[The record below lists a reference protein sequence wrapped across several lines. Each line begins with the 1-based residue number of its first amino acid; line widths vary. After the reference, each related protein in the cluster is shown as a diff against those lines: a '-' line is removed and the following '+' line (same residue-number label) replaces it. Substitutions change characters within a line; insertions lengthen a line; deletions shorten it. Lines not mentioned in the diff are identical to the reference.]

1 MDGELAVYAEEKK
14 GGELM
19 DLKQMLFEYTTY
31 GDRIRELNE
40 KINDALQ
47 HKIDCDTLKARQING
62 MPHGTGLS
70 NPTYE
75 AVQKIIDKW
84 DSDIRKM
91 AEEVNRLIDNKT
103 AIDKGLNALT
113 WKEYRL
119 IELRYIIGLTWER
132 VAAEANYGVQHCHR
146 LHRQALEKMRKA
158 LM

>member
-1 MDGELAVYAEEKK
+1 MDIKK
-14 GGELM
+14 
-19 DLKQMLFEYTTY
+19 MLSEYPTY
-31 GDRIRELNE
+31 SDRIRELNE
-40 KINDALQ
+40 KINDALN
-47 HKIDCDTLKARQING
+47 HKIDCDTLKAQKLSG
-62 MPHGTGLS
+62 MPYGTGLS
-70 NPTYE
+70 DPTFE
-75 AVQKIIDKW
+75 AVQRIIDKW

>member
-1 MDGELAVYAEEKK
+1 MDLKH
-14 GGELM
+14 
-19 DLKQMLFEYTTY
+19 LKQMLFEYTTY
-31 GDRIRELNE
+31 GNRIEKLNK

-47 HKIDCDTLKARQING
+47 HKIDCDTLKARQIDG
-62 MPHGTGLS
+62 MPHGTQLS
-70 NPTYE
+70 NPTLE

-91 AEEVNRLIDNKT
+91 AVEVNRLIDNK
-103 AIDKGLNALT
+103 AAVDKALNALT

>member
-1 MDGELAVYAEEKK
+1 MDGELAVYAEEEK

-19 DLKQMLFEYTTY
+19 DLKKMLSEYTTY
-31 GDRIRELNE
+31 DNRIEKLNK
-40 KINDALQ
+40 KINDAMT
-47 HKIDCDTLKARQING
+47 HKIDCDTLKARQIDG
-62 MPHGTGLS
+62 MPHGTQLS
-70 NPTYE
+70 NPTLE

-91 AEEVNRLIDNKT
+91 AEEVNRLIDCK
-103 AIDKGLNALT
+103 AAVDKGLNALT